1 MSKEQAIIHYRTAM
15 TVFIKWLAEGII
27 TKEELSRIDVLI
39 AQKYGLSS
47 RSIYRLTLDIT
58 GV

>member
-15 TVFIKWLAEGII
+15 TVFRKWLAEGII
-27 TKEELSRIDVLI
+27 TEEELSKIDTII

-47 RSIYRLTLDIT
+47 CSIYRLTLDIT